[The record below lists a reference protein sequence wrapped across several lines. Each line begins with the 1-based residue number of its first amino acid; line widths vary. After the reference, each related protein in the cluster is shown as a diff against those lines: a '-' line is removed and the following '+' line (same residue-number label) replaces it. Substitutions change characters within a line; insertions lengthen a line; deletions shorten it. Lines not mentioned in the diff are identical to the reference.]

1 MQASWRGKVVLVTGG
16 SAGLGRQLVQSWAE
30 RGARVIAV
38 ARQRDLLLASVQP
51 LWDQGL
57 TVQALEADVTQDA
70 AVAELFQT
78 IRTSYGQ
85 LDVLVN
91 CVGVSTRGWALDVTP
106 EEYHRLLDINFLS
119 VVRCTRAA
127 RELLEA
133 SQGQV
138 INIGSLASKAAARYL
153 GGYAP
158 TKFALAAY
166 SQQLRYEW
174 RERGVQVLLVC
185 PGPIARDDGGR
196 RYAAATT
203 AGESSREL
211 PASAQSPGGGVKLRG
226 IDPRLLTEKIIHA
239 AETRQPELVVPGK
252 ARLLFALAQL
262 WPRLADWI
270 LLRKTS

>member
-1 MQASWRGKVVLVTGG
+1 MQTSWRGKVVLVTGG
-16 SAGLGRQLVQSWAE
+16 SAGLGKQLVKGWAE
-30 RGARVIAV
+30 QGARVVAV

-57 TVQALEADVTQDA
+57 TVQALEADVTQEA
-70 AVAELFQT
+70 AVTELFQT
-78 IRTSYGQ
+78 IRSTYGQ

-106 EEYHRLLDINFLS
+106 EEYHRLFDINFLS

-127 RELLEA
+127 RELLEE
-133 SQGQV
+133 SRGQV

-174 RERGVQVLLVC
+174 RERGVNVLLVC

-196 RYAAATT
+196 RYAAATI
-203 AGESSREL
+203 AGEPSSAL
-211 PASAQSPGGGVKLRG
+211 PASAQAPGGGVKLHG
-226 IDPRLLTEKIIHA
+226 IDPQQLTQKILQA
-239 AETRQPELVVPGK
+239 AEARRAELVIPGK

-262 WPRLADWI
+262 WPQLADWI